1 MLIMGC
7 VLSKICVF
15 NVALLFFLEKSFAMP
30 PSNTTNNSTNETW
43 CDSDCVEFLNQL
55 YLAAKIFYILI
66 SILIILV
73 NTLVLLVTWR
83 ERSLHQPNKY
93 FIASLAVADLLVG
106 IFIGPVWV
114 YDLSMSYGSLRN
126 IHFCRFMLWIDTLV
140 LTASVYTLMFI
151 SFDRYLKI
159 SKPLQYRSRMT
170 TSKSL
175 KIIFI
180 IWLISITF
188 ATYAATPDSGSRG
201 FLVNSGYVCFQL
213 KGISRD
219 KSNEYRMLLHISVV
233 FLPAIVILIMYAL
246 IFVVAHK
253 RQKMLRNGELG
264 ETGQNQRSV
273 LRQDLKIVRMLLIV
287 VGVFLFC
294 WLPLSIS
301 HLISIHRPI
310 TFRDWDWRSRFIYT
324 MVVYLLPLINSLC
337 NPIIYACLDQ
347 TYSEAFKHLFQ
358 KIMCRTR
365 SNTQQQPA
373 VIELWPIR
381 MN

>member
-1 MLIMGC
+1 MP
-7 VLSKICVF
+7 LSNI
-15 NVALLFFLEKSFAMP
+15 
-30 PSNTTNNSTNETW
+30 TNNSTNETS
-43 CDSDCVEFLNQL
+43 CDSDCVEFLKQFV
-55 YLAAKIFYILI
+55 LAVRILLILI
-66 SILIILV
+66 SILIILG

-93 FIASLAVADLLVG
+93 FIACLAVADLLVG
-106 IFIGPVWV
+106 IFMGPMVV
-114 YDLSMSYGSLRN
+114 YGLSVDYGSLPN
-126 IHFCRFMLWIDTLV
+126 IHLCRFLVWIDTLA
-140 LTASVYTLMFI
+140 LTASICSLMFI

-188 ATYAATPDSGSRG
+188 ATYAATPDSGSAG
-201 FLVNSGYVCFQL
+201 LLGAGIAFCPDLFYPTTSKANAYYTFLF
-213 KGISRD
+213 
-219 KSNEYRMLLHISVV
+219 ISVV
-233 FLPAIVILIMYAL
+233 FLPAIAILIMYAL

-264 ETGQNQRSV
+264 ETGQNQRNV

-294 WLPLSIS
+294 WLPPSITWLFLMYNPTTLEDWFRS
-301 HLISIHRPI
+301 LRSVLIYLTAS
-310 TFRDWDWRSRFIYT
+310 S
-324 MVVYLLPLINSLC
+324 LLPLINSLC

-347 TYSEAFKHLFQ
+347 TYREAFKHLFQ
-358 KIMCRTR
+358 KMMCRATR
-365 SNTQQQPA
+365 STDAQQQPV
-373 VIELWPIR
+373 VIELRPTR
-381 MN
+381 KN

>member
-1 MLIMGC
+1 MP
-7 VLSKICVF
+7 LSNI
-15 NVALLFFLEKSFAMP
+15 
-30 PSNTTNNSTNETW
+30 TNNSTNEIW
-43 CDSDCVEFLNQL
+43 RCDSDCVEFFKQFV
-55 YLAAKIFYILI
+55 LAEKILHTLI
-66 SILIILV
+66 SIGIILG

-83 ERSLHQPNKY
+83 EKSLHQPNKY
-93 FIASLAVADLLVG
+93 FIACLAVADLLVG
-106 IFIGPVWV
+106 IFIGPLEV
-114 YDLSMSYGSLRN
+114 YKLSGGYGSLN
-126 IHFCRFMLWIDTLV
+126 SLCRFIICIDTLA
-140 LTASVYTLMFI
+140 LTASICSLMFI

-180 IWLISITF
+180 IWLISIAF
-188 ATYAATPDSGSRG
+188 ATYAATRDSGSVG
-201 FLVNSGYVCFQL
+201 FITGSGAFCRDNLVTIESTH
-213 KGISRD
+213 
-219 KSNEYRMLLHISVV
+219 NEYRTFLFISVV

-294 WLPLSIS
+294 WLPLSIAIFI
-301 HLISIHRPI
+301 LIYSPN
-310 TFRDWDWRSRFIYT
+310 TFYDWFRSSWRSLVI
-324 MVVYLLPLINSLC
+324 YLLVVRLLTVTNSLC

-347 TYSEAFKHLFQ
+347 TYREAFKHLFQ
-358 KIMCRTR
+358 KMMCRTR
-365 SNTQQQPA
+365 SNTQQPPA
-373 VIELWPIR
+373 VIELRPQR
-381 MN
+381 NN